1 MITVYVDGSCR
12 GNPGPGGFGV
22 IVVEDDKVIAAY
34 QERHSSTTNNR
45 MEMSAIIYA
54 LENYGAREGDF
65 FAPIVYSDSSYCVNS
80 FTNWINGWKANGWVR
95 AGGKKLE
102 NLDLIQTY
110 DMLRQKFKIDLRKIK
125 GHDGILYNELADGL
139 ATGQISVEDV
149 LREYGD

>member
-1 MITVYVDGSCR
+1 MIIYTDGSCQK
-12 GNPGPGGFGV
+12 NPGPGGFGV
-22 IVVEDDKVIAAY
+22 IVVENDTVIAAHS
-34 QERHSSTTNNR
+34 ERTNDTTNNR
-45 MEMSAIIYA
+45 EEMKAIIYA
-54 LENYGAREGDF
+54 LENYGAKDGDF
-65 FAPIVYSDSSYCVNS
+65 FCPIVYSDSSYCVNS

-110 DMLRQKFKIDLRKIK
+110 DMLRQEFKIDLRKIK
-125 GHDGILYNELADGL
+125 GHNGILYNELADGL

>member
-1 MITVYVDGSCR
+1 MLV
-12 GNPGPGGFGV
+12 
-22 IVVEDDKVIAAY
+22 
-34 QERHSSTTNNR
+34 Q
-45 MEMSAIIYA
+45 
-54 LENYGAREGDF
+54 
-65 FAPIVYSDSSYCVNS
+65 
-80 FTNWINGWKANGWVR
+80 KANGWVR

-110 DMLRQKFKIDLRKIK
+110 DMLRQEFKIDLRKIK

>member
-1 MITVYVDGSCR
+1 MVIYTDGSCQR
-12 GNPGPGGFGV
+12 NPGPGGFGV
-22 IVVEDDKVIAAY
+22 IVVENDMVVAAY
-34 QERHSSTTNNR
+34 SERTNDTTNNR
-45 MEMSAIIYA
+45 EEMKAIIYA
-54 LENYGAREGDF
+54 LENYGAKEGDF
-65 FAPIVYSDSSYCVNS
+65 FTPIVYSDSSYCVNS

-110 DMLRQKFKIDLRKIK
+110 DMLRQEFKIDLRKIK
-125 GHDGILYNELADGL
+125 GHNGHIYNELADGL